1 MARYTN
7 DNPYTGNKLLVIACC
22 GQSNSVGYGESFS
35 YTVPSNDG
43 LYQLGLY
50 GSDNLQVIP
59 LTTTPQNYQN
69 LSNVTSDTKYPRA
82 VTKSSKASYHLQ
94 LAYRLR
100 EAMLQNYDILIVPIA
115 YGMTGFTNDT
125 TDTMDIDNLTCS
137 NTSKQFSWKAGL
149 IFSQIL
155 VERLKYAMSLHP
167 ENILGGIIWLQ
178 GETDSDTDDH
188 VSNHIVEFQ
197 NLVEYVE
204 REMVDYKERSILK
217 SVNKDMWYAP
227 NSTIYWHKSL
237 KFSDVYTNY
246 KNYLGQDNL
255 IAIPF
260 DEQYTNA
267 NGGDGETSS
276 TRNSHFRDM
285 VVVGNAMAD
294 HLIKDEKFAL
304 PYRVLSE
311 TKNISTDISSFI
323 DKNYANTYTR
333 LLVSETGEITSN
345 PHATESKQQVIWFD
359 EQVQKFV
366 LDNTAATQPF
376 YLLFKDSDNQ
386 EYAILIDDTANTE
399 GNFWKVY
406 KLSDTSTY
414 PITLTEVGNTA
425 DNNFKNVFSV
435 LRYSKDGI
443 ANFPSQRQDV
453 YGLGLN
459 AEGSLLVIN
468 GYESNKLI
476 ATVGEDLPFKLG
488 TVSDDKMVIYVNSKQ
503 DEEILN
509 RVDKATIACEEAKA
523 SSDKIKTEFDATL
536 PILATQTFV
545 TDRLA
550 VKANSDDVFTKTEVT
565 ELINNS
571 IPEVDLSDY
580 YPKGQLYT
588 KTEVD
593 DKINAISIDNVDLSG
608 YYKKTET
615 YSSTE
620 IDDKISKIQAGES
633 ADLTNYYNKT
643 EVDEK
648 VATLNT
654 SIAAKADQT
663 SLTTVVESV
672 QKTSTEF
679 QGQLATMKTE
689 LTTASDTM
697 TKSLTDMNGKI
708 TDLSSDVDTR
718 IDTLTTSVQGVQ
730 TTMNNRI
737 DTLTTN
743 VQAVQKTLNET
754 DTQLRADIDTINTKI
769 PNTASSTNQLADKAY
784 VIEQVQNSAA
794 RGISAS
800 ATGDTF
806 ASYDALTAGPWYYQG
821 ATIDTPH
828 QNDYAIVSQD
838 ANNDNKT
845 VRYNYDG
852 ATWIKFMVYDTSGG
866 SGFTPTTAQT
876 AAMNSGITST
886 EVAQIATN
894 KTDIAN
900 EKTARETGDTDLLA
914 KITAESTTRET
925 ADTGLLAKITDETS
939 NRTTA
944 ISTLTTRVEAEELAR
959 ANGDT
964 NVLSKVTDEQNAR
977 IAADNKLTQDVAS
990 NATDISNA
998 NAKITALETSVASK
1012 ANTADVYTKTQA
1024 DTTHNAITTRVSAL
1038 ETKDTTIEGQL
1049 AALATQVASMI
1060 TKETV
1065 VNMIYPVGAIIHTL
1079 DTSYDPATTLGV
1091 GTWEKIQE
1099 GVFLEASSTTAG
1111 TEKAAGLPNITG
1123 YLENYDQSGRTALIT
1138 NTGFNPSGCF
1148 GFYDGTY
1155 NVVADAVQATS
1166 GARCKNN
1173 RITFDASGSS
1183 SVYGGS
1189 TTVQPHSITVII
1201 WKRTA

>member
-43 LYQLGLY
+43 LFQLGLY
-50 GSDNLQVIP
+50 GNDNLQVIP

-69 LSNVTSDTKYPRA
+69 LSNITSDSKYPRA
-82 VTKSSKASYHLQ
+82 VTKSSKVSYHLQ

-100 EAMLQNYDILIVPIA
+100 EAMLQNYDILIVPVA
-115 YGMTGFTNDT
+115 YGMTGFTNNT
-125 TDTMDIDNLTCS
+125 TDTMDVANLTCS

-178 GETDSDTDDH
+178 GETDSDNATT
-188 VSNHIVEFQ
+188 VANHFTEFKK
-197 NLVEYVE
+197 LVDYVE
-204 REMVDYKERSILK
+204 TQLIDYKERSILK
-217 SVNKDMWYAP
+217 SVNKDMWYTP
-227 NSTIYWHKSL
+227 NSTIYWYKS
-237 KFSDVYTNY
+237 KQFNSVYENY
-246 KNYLGQDNL
+246 KSYLGIDNL

-260 DEQYTNA
+260 DENYTNA

-276 TRNSHFRDM
+276 VRNSHFRDM

-304 PYRVLSE
+304 PYRVLPDVQ
-311 TKNISTDISSFI
+311 NVSTDISSFV

-333 LLVSETGEITSN
+333 ISVSETGEITSN
-345 PHATESKQQVIWFD
+345 PHATESKQQLLWFN
-359 EQVQKFV
+359 EQVQTFV
-366 LDNTAATQPF
+366 LDNTASTKPF

-443 ANFPSQRQDV
+443 PNFPSKRQDV

-476 ATVGEDLPFKLG
+476 ATAGEDLPFKLG
-488 TVSDDKMVIYVNSKQ
+488 TVSDDKMVVYINSKQ
-503 DEEILN
+503 DEEILK
-509 RVDKATIACEEAKA
+509 RVDEATTACSEAKA
-523 SSDKIKTEFDATL
+523 SSDKIKEEFDNAL
-536 PILATQTFV
+536 PTLATQTFV
-545 TDRLA
+545 TDSLA

-593 DKINAISIDNVDLSG
+593 DKINAISIDNVDLSA

-615 YSSTE
+615 YSNIE
-620 IDDKISKIQAGES
+620 IDEKISKIQAGES

-663 SLTTVVESV
+663 SLTTVVDSV

-697 TKSLTDMNGKI
+697 TKSLTEMNTKI

-730 TTMNNRI
+730 TSINTKIEELTTNVQGVQTTINGRI
-737 DTLTTN
+737 DTLTTS
-743 VQAVQKTLNET
+743 VQTVQKTLNDT
-754 DTQLRADIDTINTKI
+754 DAQLRADIDTINTKI
-769 PNTASSTNQLADKAY
+769 PNTASATNQLADKAY
-784 VIEQVQNSAA
+784 VEELVQNNAA

-806 ASYDALTAGPWYYQG
+806 ASYDALTTGPWYYQG
-821 ATIDTPH
+821 TAIDAPH

-914 KITAESTTRET
+914 KITAEATTRETGDTDLTAKISAEATTRET

-939 NRTTA
+939 NRTNA

-990 NATDISNA
+990 NTTDISNA

-1012 ANTADVYTKTQA
+1012 ANTADVYTKTESDLVINNLKDRLYILENKPAATAVYFFLPTQQLVLSA
-1024 DTTHNAITTRVSAL
+1024 ATDKYVENFETNIPASDLSFTYDTDGLSTLTL
-1038 ETKDTTIEGQL
+1038 E
-1049 AALATQVASMI
+1049 
-1060 TKETV
+1060 
-1065 VNMIYPVGAIIHTL
+1065 
-1079 DTSYDPATTLGV
+1079 
-1091 GTWEKIQE
+1091 
-1099 GVFLEASSTTAG
+1099 SSTQLKFHYVSG
-1111 TEKAAGLPNITG
+1111 TPQNFKFTVTYVPTGEEIGYG
-1123 YLENYDQSGRTALIT
+1123 YLCTSSNGGYQTKILWAGVTA
-1138 NTGFNPSGCF
+1138 
-1148 GFYDGTY
+1148 
-1155 NVVADAVQATS
+1155 
-1166 GARCKNN
+1166 
-1173 RITFDASGSS
+1173 
-1183 SVYGGS
+1183 
-1189 TTVQPHSITVII
+1189 
-1201 WKRTA
+1201 